1 MEREP
6 YWDYMGKR
14 LREER
19 ERNVMKE
26 SDLYRREI
34 YEAQKTLQQALI
46 RQKELRALADRLS
59 K

>member
-26 SDLYRREI
+26 SDLYRRKIKKENLSLRN
-34 YEAQKTLQQALI
+34 ETQSQHLLI
-46 RQKELRALADRLS
+46 NLP
-59 K
+59 